1 MLNKTNRS
9 LEKHLDDFLMEA
21 DCNGLSL
28 ATLRTY
34 RGMIGQFVKYASS
47 VGASTA
53 ADVDETLVRDFFR
66 FKSRTCKP
74 VSRNDYYRHVRLFL
88 NWLIERGII
97 KFNPMESMKPPK
109 VERKI
114 IKPFSRDDIKKLL
127 SCCDDS
133 KFLGARNKAFILL
146 LLDTGLRLSEAM
158 HLTKEDVDCGDGII
172 NIMGKGMRERVV
184 RIGKTVR
191 KALWEYQ
198 LFRDDEYNQ
207 LWLTEERKAIAP
219 GGMAQMINKLGKLAG
234 LRNVRCSAH
243 TFRHTAATQSL
254 ENGALELHV
263 PAMLGHSTLSMT
275 RRYVSSLNSARAA
288 EAHAKFSPVEH
299 LGLK

>member
-9 LEKHLDDFLMEA
+9 LERHLEDFLMEA
-21 DCNGLSL
+21 ECDNLSP

-47 VGASTA
+47 MGVFTA

-66 FKSRTCKP
+66 VKHHTCKP
-74 VSRNDYYRHVRLFL
+74 VSCNDYYRHVRLFL
-88 NWLIERGII
+88 NWLIKRGFI
-97 KFNPMESMKPPK
+97 KFNPMGSMKSPR

-114 IKPFSRDDIKKLL
+114 IRPFSRDDIKKLL
-127 SCCDDS
+127 LCCNIS
-133 KFLGARNKAFILL
+133 TFLGARNRAFILL
-146 LLDTGLRLSEAM
+146 LLDTGLRLSESMNLSSA
-158 HLTKEDVDCGDGII
+158 DVDCASGII
-172 NIMGKGMRERVV
+172 KVMGKGMRERVV

-198 LFRDDEYNQ
+198 LFRDDDYSQ
-207 LWLTEERKAIAP
+207 LWLTEERKPIAP
-219 GGMAQMINKLGKLAG
+219 GGMAQMINKLGKQAG

-254 ENGALELHV
+254 ENGALEFQV
-263 PAMLGHSTLSMT
+263 QAMLGHSTLSMT
-275 RRYVSSLNSARAA
+275 RRYVSSLNSERAA
-288 EAHAKFSPVEH
+288 EAHVKFSPVEH